1 MLTPAEQSDN
11 PSTSIYSQMVASGPL
26 VFLAGHIPI
35 RTTLPG
41 KPSVATYEDVPPE
54 GRILETGRSHPDAR
68 DGPIA
73 AQSWFI
79 YNEIRRTLE
88 NHGMTMTDIVHVR
101 VYLADPRDLATFH
114 RIHTHFFGD
123 KAPAL
128 SIVGFDEVGH
138 KNSYIEIE
146 PTALI
151 PGTLARANVDWPCP
165 APHAGPAAV
174 RTGPLLMFSGMLGL
188 DSEGQIARGDEHIPG
203 NEAELVQSLEPSA
216 SDPSVPA
223 QIWWAWKRVQDS
235 CLSAGIGIESIAK
248 TVVYLRSETDVP
260 VYEAIR
266 SIFMQEDLPA
276 FDCLIVPNPG
286 PVEEAAVQMDVT
298 ALIAN

>member
-1 MLTPAEQSDN
+1 
-11 PSTSIYSQMVASGPL
+11 
-26 VFLAGHIPI
+26 
-35 RTTLPG
+35 
-41 KPSVATYEDVPPE
+41 
-54 GRILETGRSHPDAR
+54 
-68 DGPIA
+68 
-73 AQSWFI
+73 
-79 YNEIRRTLE
+79 
-88 NHGMTMTDIVHVR
+88 
-101 VYLADPRDLATFH
+101 
-114 RIHTHFFGD
+114 
-123 KAPAL
+123 
-128 SIVGFDEVGH
+128 
-138 KNSYIEIE
+138 
-146 PTALI
+146 
-151 PGTLARANVDWPCP
+151 
-165 APHAGPAAV
+165 
-174 RTGPLLMFSGMLGL
+174 MFSGMLGL